1 MCDKMINYVYDD
13 IKPRYNDGIHMIA
26 FDMDFSGK
34 SRRDKIYTGDDEKVR
49 CVWAHWHEEIEII
62 VMTGGTL
69 MMSVDGTMNV
79 LHEGD
84 VLVIPP
90 YAGHVGYCRSEGEEP
105 RYDCM
110 LFGAGDFLTGRNPG
124 FDEEIANLTERRT
137 TFRQVFRKGETGGA
151 RLAEAVRR
159 AKECSAAHSPAGMAG
174 KISAVYEALSVI
186 FEAKTGTAEN
196 VRRKNLR
203 FVNEVMEYR
212 SKNYQ
217 FPISSGDLADRMYY
231 EHTVFCRMFRENF
244 GANFSNFLKEYRIR
258 KALEYSGASIPISL
272 IAARVRQLHIFLNVL
287 QGDRRRFAKGIFR
300 KINV

>member
-34 SRRDKIYTGDDEKVR
+34 NRRDKIYTGDDEKVC
-49 CVWAHWHEEIEII
+49 CVWAHWHEEFEII

-79 LHEGD
+79 LHEED

-90 YAGHVGYCRSEGEEP
+90 YAGHVGYCLPEGEEP

-110 LFGAGDFLTGRNPG
+110 LFGAGDFLIGRNPG

-137 TFRQVFRKGETGGA
+137 TFRQVFRKGETSGA

-203 FVNEVMEYR
+203 FVNEVMEYI

-258 KALEYSGASIPISL
+258 KSLEYSGASIPISL
-272 IAARVRQLHIFLNVL
+272 IAARVGFDNYTYFSTSFKEIVGVSPREYF
-287 QGDRRRFAKGIFR
+287 GK
-300 KINV
+300 

>member
-34 SRRDKIYTGDDEKVR
+34 NRRDKIYTGDDEKVR

-84 VLVIPP
+84 AIVIPP
-90 YAGHVGYCRSEGEEP
+90 YAGHVGYCPPEGEEP

-110 LFGAGDFLTGRNPG
+110 LFGPRDFTTGRNPG
-124 FDEEIANLTERRT
+124 FDEEIVNLTERRT

-159 AKECSAAHSPAGMAG
+159 AKECSAAH
-174 KISAVYEALSVI
+174 L
-186 FEAKTGTAEN
+186 
-196 VRRKNLR
+196 
-203 FVNEVMEYR
+203 
-212 SKNYQ
+212 
-217 FPISSGDLADRMYY
+217 
-231 EHTVFCRMFRENF
+231 
-244 GANFSNFLKEYRIR
+244 
-258 KALEYSGASIPISL
+258 SL
-272 IAARVRQLHIFLNVL
+272 IHI
-287 QGDRRRFAKGIFR
+287 
-300 KINV
+300 